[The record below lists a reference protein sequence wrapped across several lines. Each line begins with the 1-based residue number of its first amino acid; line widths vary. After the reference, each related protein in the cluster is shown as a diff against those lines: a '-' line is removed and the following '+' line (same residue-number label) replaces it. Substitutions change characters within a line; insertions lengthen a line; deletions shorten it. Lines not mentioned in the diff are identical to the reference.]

1 MHASHR
7 LILSP
12 SGTPVRIA
20 RTVLS
25 AMRALTVT
33 WRDALMKTRRDLL
46 AALAR
51 SVPDTNPP
59 FWKSQQIALVNLALA
74 LALRAALTPLSFDA
88 IPLALF
94 CPFILAASIWG
105 GSAAG
110 FTTLLA
116 LDILAPSLWLGPELR
131 SMAVSGFTIGSLSI
145 IALARLLRIVV
156 RHHTQEEERAVL
168 LAHEMKHRVGNLFG
182 VVQAISAETARHAA
196 SLSHYQAQFSARL
209 MALARA
215 QQLAAE
221 APGELPDL
229 KTFLFQ
235 IVGPFGA
242 DRFILD
248 GPDVALPRYLG
259 TSCALLLHELCTNA
273 AKYGALS
280 NAEGGVL
287 LTWRIQDKRVL
298 LDWREQDGPKVTPPL
313 RTGFGSRLV
322 ETAFPSAFG
331 KAELRFPADGVEC
344 TVNFALL

>member
-7 LILSP
+7 LLLSP
-12 SGTPVRIA
+12 SGAPVRVV
-20 RTVLS
+20 RTALS
-25 AMRALTVT
+25 ALRALAVA
-33 WRDALMKTRRDLL
+33 WREGLAKARRDLL

-51 SVPDTNPP
+51 SVPDKNPSL
-59 FWKSQQIALVNLALA
+59 WQSQQIALANLALA
-74 LALRAALTPLSFDA
+74 LALRAVLTPFLNDS

-110 FTTLLA
+110 FTTLVA

-131 SMAVSGFTIGSLSI
+131 LMAITGFTVGSLSI
-145 IALARLLRIVV
+145 IVLARLLRIVV
-156 RHHTQEEERAVL
+156 RHHAQEEERAVL

-242 DRFILD
+242 DRFVLD

-280 NAEGGVL
+280 GAEGGVL
-287 LTWRIQDKRVL
+287 LTWRIQEKRVV
-298 LDWREQDGPKVTPPL
+298 LDWREQGGPKVTPPL
-313 RTGFGSRLV
+313 RSGFGSRLV
-322 ETAFPSAFG
+322 ETAFPAAFG
-331 KAELRFPADGVEC
+331 KADMRFPPDGVEC